1 MEARAISRYIHQSPR
16 KIRIVLNEV
25 RGQRV
30 GDALDYLHFSPVKA
44 AQIIEKTVR
53 SAAAN
58 LIHIAEEAN
67 VDADDQ
73 AFPSCVTRKSN
84 ANYKAYQ
91 PFNYRSERRE
101 RRRIIYGTKNTSARI
116 QTGSQ

>member
-30 GDALDYLHFSPVKA
+30 GDALNYLHFSPVKA

-53 SAAAN
+53 SAPAN
-58 LIHIAEEAN
+58 LIQVADKEN
-67 VDADDQ
+67 VDPDSLKVKE
-73 AFPSCVTRKSN
+73 AFVDGGSYMKRFRPASRGRAMRIRRPSSHLTIVVSDEKEDN
-84 ANYKAYQ
+84 
-91 PFNYRSERRE
+91 
-101 RRRIIYGTKNTSARI
+101 
-116 QTGSQ
+116 

>member
-30 GDALDYLHFSPVKA
+30 GDALNYLHVSPVKA

-58 LIHIAEEAN
+58 LIQVADKEN
-67 VDADDQ
+67 VDPDSLKVKE
-73 AFPSCVTRKSN
+73 AFVDGGSYMKRFRPASRGRAMRIRRPSSHLTIVVSDEKEDN
-84 ANYKAYQ
+84 
-91 PFNYRSERRE
+91 
-101 RRRIIYGTKNTSARI
+101 
-116 QTGSQ
+116 